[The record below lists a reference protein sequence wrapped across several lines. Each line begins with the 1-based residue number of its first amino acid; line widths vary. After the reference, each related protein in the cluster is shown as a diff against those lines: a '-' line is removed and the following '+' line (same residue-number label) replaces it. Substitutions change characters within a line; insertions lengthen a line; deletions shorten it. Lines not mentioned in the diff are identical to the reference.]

1 MDKKVIKKY
10 AIITIGIV
18 VLFQLVMLLLRCS
31 IDKMDVDNSDTEKNV
46 ESIET
51 INEIE
56 TQMEKNKVDRTFIRD
71 NEVNSMASLFEND
84 DVWQELALTKHF
96 LDKYK
101 SRFDIIPELK
111 YSRDDRLHWYTS
123 FRYKKESPNNVFA
136 TAFAE
141 FNDVY
146 LENIDFDEPIG
157 AIRYEM
163 KLYLTENKELDDIEI
178 LSKKPFTTVE
188 YAFGPLFPPEINSVE
203 DLAIVC
209 GGKVESQEY
218 FKEDYLT
225 ENSEIVLNGFSTIDL
240 VDINVDLH
248 SQLPHNIKWYQDDG
262 TFEYKYETFD
272 GETKGEWDFQAE
284 YRDGSILY
292 YKVVFELD
300 DDRKI
305 KYLEYIPIEKP

>member
-10 AIITIGIV
+10 AIITIAMV

-31 IDKMDVDNSDTEKNV
+31 VDKMNVNDNNTEKVV
-46 ESIET
+46 ESVET
-51 INEIE
+51 INETE

-71 NEVNSMASLFEND
+71 NEVNSIGALFKND
-84 DVWQELALTKHF
+84 DVWQEFALTEHF

-163 KLYLTENKELDDIEI
+163 KLYLTENKELNDIEI
-178 LSKKPFTTVE
+178 LSKKPFTTEE
-188 YAFGPLFPPEINSVE
+188 YVWGHIYPPEINDLE
-203 DLAIVC
+203 DLIIAC
-209 GGKVESQEY
+209 GWKVESQEY
-218 FKEDYLT
+218 FQKDYMT
-225 ENSEIVLNGFSTIDL
+225 ENSKIVLNGFTTNGL
-240 VDINVDLH
+240 VDMRTAPFF
-248 SQLPHNIKWYQDDG
+248 SNIKWYQDDG

-305 KYLEYIPIEKP
+305 KYLEYIPIEPS